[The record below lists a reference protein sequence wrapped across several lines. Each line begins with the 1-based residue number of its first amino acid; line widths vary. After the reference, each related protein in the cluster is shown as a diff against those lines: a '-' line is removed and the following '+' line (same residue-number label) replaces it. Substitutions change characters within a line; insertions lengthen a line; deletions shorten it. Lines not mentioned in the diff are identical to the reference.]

1 MYKLEEPL
9 RGSSVPTSPRLTTIV
24 RWRLPSKRWWE
35 GGLWRCLRQRPDQP
49 PSHLGS
55 VKTFPESPR
64 TEPGPSMWR
73 SQRPGVSAVSLTL
86 SSKQEEVDFPP
97 YFPSPFLLPVMA
109 PFRSASHLL
118 THSLP
123 LLQSLPRQPRKALPC
138 SEKTYFPIAPGLQK
152 TIISITIPRSFDYA
166 PDTSQVLSIL

>member
-1 MYKLEEPL
+1 MVGEGPMEMLA
-9 RGSSVPTSPRLTTIV
+9 SVQIT
-24 RWRLPSKRWWE
+24 
-35 GGLWRCLRQRPDQP
+35 

-73 SQRPGVSAVSLTL
+73 SQRPSVSAVPSRS
-86 SSKQEEVDFPP
+86 SSKQGEWI
-97 YFPSPFLLPVMA
+97 SPLLSQSFLLPVMA

-123 LLQSLPRQPRKALPC
+123 CSSLYPDSRGKALPC